1 MKKILL
7 TLLMTISTQAADMDG
22 FFRALGA
29 VESSNNPRAY
39 NKKENAIGIYQIRR
53 LYFIDSNVKGKHES
67 CYNPKVARQVC
78 ENYFKRYEPRAY
90 REGNWEVLAKLHNG
104 GCNWRKKDP
113 ATQKKLEIYWNK
125 VKKVL
130 ND

>member
-1 MKKILL
+1 MKTILALLL
-7 TLLMTISTQAADMDG
+7 TIATINAANMDD

-29 VESSNNPRAY
+29 VESSNNPKAY

-67 CYNPKVARQVC
+67 CYDPKVARQVC

-90 REGNWEVLAKLHNG
+90 REGNWEVLARLHNSG
-104 GCNWRKKDP
+104 PSWAKKKHL
-113 ATQKKLEIYWNK
+113 TNNYWNK
-125 VKKVL
+125 VKKAL